1 MRLVFLLTLFIISG
15 LFSAKAQVKDRLEG
29 DWHGKIN
36 AGIELRLVFHISKD
50 STGTFTTTFDS
61 PDQSAFGIPTNK
73 TTVGGD
79 SVFIEMKNIGASFAG
94 RLKSDSILTGTFTQK
109 IKFPLQL
116 KKGEEIE
123 NKKPQTPQA
132 PFPYKSEDVIY
143 KNADKSIQFGATI
156 TMPNGKGPFPAAIL
170 VTGSGAQNR
179 DEEIMGHKIFA
190 VLADHLTRK
199 GFVVLRVDDRGVG
212 KTTGDFS
219 SATSMDFAN
228 DLDESIGYLKS
239 RSEVDKNKIGLIGH
253 SEGGMIAPMVAT
265 KRNDIDFIV
274 LLAAP
279 GIKIKDLMTEQNA
292 AILLS
297 SGISSNATKAYT
309 TFYDKLLTTIINS
322 PDSVSA
328 KDNTTRLVKE
338 WIQQTD
344 TTIIKELGW
353 ADENTRTEIVNSIVS
368 AFASPWFTYFLK
380 FDPQLYLEKIQSKV
394 LALNGSKDLQVNPT
408 SNLAAIKNALAKSK
422 SPLYEV
428 KEMPGLNHLFQTCST
443 CTLNE
448 YGELSETFS
457 PMALNFISDWLI
469 KNVK

>member
-1 MRLVFLLTLFIISG
+1 
-15 LFSAKAQVKDRLEG
+15 
-29 DWHGKIN
+29 
-36 AGIELRLVFHISKD
+36 
-50 STGTFTTTFDS
+50 
-61 PDQSAFGIPTNK
+61 
-73 TTVGGD
+73 
-79 SVFIEMKNIGASFAG
+79 
-94 RLKSDSILTGTFTQK
+94 
-109 IKFPLQL
+109 
-116 KKGEEIE
+116 
-123 NKKPQTPQA
+123 
-132 PFPYKSEDVIY
+132 
-143 KNADKSIQFGATI
+143 
-156 TMPNGKGPFPAAIL
+156 
-170 VTGSGAQNR
+170 
-179 DEEIMGHKIFA
+179 
-190 VLADHLTRK
+190 
-199 GFVVLRVDDRGVG
+199 
-212 KTTGDFS
+212 
-219 SATSMDFAN
+219 
-228 DLDESIGYLKS
+228 
-239 RSEVDKNKIGLIGH
+239 
-253 SEGGMIAPMVAT
+253 
-265 KRNDIDFIV
+265 